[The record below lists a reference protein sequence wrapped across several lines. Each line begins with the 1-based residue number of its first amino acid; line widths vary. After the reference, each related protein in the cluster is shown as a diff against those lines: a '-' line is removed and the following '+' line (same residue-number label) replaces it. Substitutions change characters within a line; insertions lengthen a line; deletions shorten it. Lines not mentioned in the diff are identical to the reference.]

1 MIIFI
6 MIITIVIGVIL
17 CFTEWEEYLVFVL
30 IPFIIEFIV
39 FIVFVTLLVDTRIID
54 KKIKLYESQNKDI
67 EEKIEVT
74 VKNYMEYEGNTYKE
88 LKPDSYIQIINL
100 YPELKADK
108 LVEQQ
113 INLYLK
119 NNKKIIELKEEK
131 LNKTIYKWWVYFG
144 K

>member
-1 MIIFI
+1 MIIVL
-6 MIITIVIGVIL
+6 MIITIIIGVFL
-17 CFTEWEEYLVFVL
+17 YFTEWEEFAVTMV
-30 IPFIIEFIV
+30 IPFIVEFIA
-39 FIVFVTLLVDTRIID
+39 FIVFVSLLVGTRIID
-54 KKIKLYESQNKDI
+54 NKIKLYESQNKDI

-113 INLYLK
+113 INLYIK

-131 LNKTIYKWWVYFG
+131 LNKTLYKWWIYFG

>member
-17 CFTEWEEYLVFVL
+17 CFTEWKEYLVFVL

>member
-1 MIIFI
+1 

-17 CFTEWEEYLVFVL
+17 WFTEWEEYLVFVV

-39 FIVFVTLLVDTRIID
+39 FIVCVSLLVGTRIID

-74 VKNYMEYEGNTYKE
+74 VKNYMEYEENTYKE
-88 LKPDSYIQIINL
+88 LKPESYIQIINL

-131 LNKTIYKWWVYFG
+131 LNKTIYKWWLYFG